1 MKLFAWQPNGHGE
14 LSWFVAAAD
23 EAEAR
28 HAVQA
33 EIDRRSSL
41 PMGNSE
47 RISRLDFAGWGTDY
61 YTLTVAD
68 RGCVICNEN
77 S

>member
-14 LSWFVAAAD
+14 LSWFVLAAD
-23 EAEAR
+23 ELEAR
-28 HAVQA
+28 KAVEDEITRRLALHA
-33 EIDRRSSL
+33 
-41 PMGNSE
+41 GNSE
-47 RISRLDFAGWGTDY
+47 RITEYECNGWGTDY

-68 RGCVICNEN
+68 RGYVLCNDN